1 MTIPSS
7 PIAHRP
13 FLRLH
18 GSARTLVAVLFLGLL
33 VRGVGHA
40 AAPTFAPCSEPP
52 PTAKLESPVERVA
65 VIGASASAGFNAYFW
80 RLVDDRPVRDSI
92 TLAKLLRAASHDRL
106 VVIDLGTAQFFT
118 NPAGIGELTIDRA
131 LRAEPDLVVGI
142 DFLFWFCYGWVG
154 PEAGRMRTDDE
165 RLAMLDKGLSLLDR
179 VVEQGLPLV
188 VGDIPDMS
196 AASGGVLQP
205 VAVPTEELRLEANR
219 RIRRWVD
226 ERPSV
231 ELFSLDGLQR
241 LLESE
246 EPIVVEGVELSPDER
261 GRLLQLDRLHPTVG
275 GLVVIVS
282 LLADTLERHP
292 NLVGRLPKIERG
304 YGANLE
310 RVTGFPRLGAQD
322 DLDRRWWESRRE
334 SLPASGKDPGGEDA
348 GR

>member
-1 MTIPSS
+1 MTTASS
-7 PIAHRP
+7 PITSHP
-13 FLRLH
+13 FLRLR
-18 GSARTLVAVLFLGLL
+18 GSAGVLVAVLFLGLL
-33 VRGVGHA
+33 VRGAGHA
-40 AAPTFAPCSEPP
+40 AASTFAACSEPP
-52 PTAKLESPVERVA
+52 PTAKVESPVERVA
-65 VIGASASAGFNAYFW
+65 VVGASATAGFNAYFW

-92 TLAKLLRAASHDRL
+92 TLAKLLRAASDDRL

-118 NPAGIGELTIDRA
+118 NPAGIGEMTIDRA
-131 LRAEPDLVVGI
+131 LRAKPDLVVGV

-165 RLAMLDKGLSLLDR
+165 RLAMLDAGLALLDR
-179 VVEQGLPLV
+179 VVEKGLPLV

-241 LLESE
+241 LLASE
-246 EPIVVEGVELSPDER
+246 EPIVVEDVELSPDER
-261 GRLLQLDRLHPTVG
+261 GRLLQSDRLHPTVG

-282 LLADTLERHP
+282 RLADTLEGHP
-292 NLVGRLPKIERG
+292 ALAGRLPTIDRG
-304 YGANLE
+304 YGPNLE

-322 DLDRRWWESRRE
+322 DLDRRWWESRAE
-334 SLPASGKDPGGEDA
+334 PDAAPTEAPSIDQEDD
-348 GR
+348 